1 MHLLV
6 LILASVDGVLGLGL
20 GILAMDLLQSIVGG

>member
-20 GILAMDLLQSIVGG
+20 GMDLLQCIIVG